1 MKDARFKAFSV
12 IKARLLRARD
22 ALRETL
28 VEQQAE
34 RDEANARLVEQ
45 QDVLARAAAEVDR
58 RKARID
64 SLLDG
69 RRPVRIEE
77 LLDWEKLLADA
88 HEQRGREVE
97 TLGRM
102 RDGVAAIEQKIAAT
116 RAAIVRHDVRIEV
129 CDARLARLRRAVEAQ
144 ADDVQDEE
152 SEEAYVARGI
162 ARNAGKRQR
171 SATEAA
177 R

>member
-12 IKARLLRARD
+12 IKSRLLRARD
-22 ALRETL
+22 GLRETL
-28 VEQQAE
+28 AEQQNE
-34 RDEANARLVEQ
+34 RDEANAQLAEQ
-45 QDVLARAAAEVDR
+45 QDVLARAVAEVER
-58 RKARID
+58 RKTRID

-88 HEQRGREVE
+88 HAQRGRELE

-116 RAAIVRHDVRIEV
+116 RAAILRHDVRIDL
-129 CDARLARLRRAVEAQ
+129 CDARLERLRRAAEAQ

-162 ARNAGKRQR
+162 ARSARKQR
-171 SATEAA
+171 LATETA